1 MKNKIEQLKLH
12 KIMASVQTFQ
22 CKEEGCNEHI
32 LFDPTENIISS
43 LNESFSFKK
52 KEKITKEVTAY
63 LTCSKNHTHS
73 YRVTK
78 IYEI

>member
-1 MKNKIEQLKLH
+1 
-12 KIMASVQTFQ
+12 MAELQKFK
-22 CKEEGCNEHI
+22 CKEPGCDQEI
-32 LFDPTENIISS
+32 IFDPTENILSS

-52 KEKITKEVTAY
+52 KKEQVEKEVTAY
-63 LTCSKNHTHS
+63 LTCSNNHTHP